1 MIMKLNLKL
10 AAFALLAVMPLTLR
24 AETGGGN
31 FAASSG
37 TAPGKTQADVT
48 VSVRGTVRDASGVP
62 LPGVVVLVKDR
73 PSSGVMTDADGAF
86 FITVPKGATLVF
98 TCMGYKTI
106 ELLASETA
114 MAVSLEEERLELRRP
129 WSWATAC
136 SGERASSGQSPM

>member
-10 AAFALLAVMPLTLR
+10 AAFALFAVLPLTLR

-37 TAPGKTQADVT
+37 TATGKTQADVT

-73 PSSGVMTDADGAF
+73 PSSGVMTEGSDAGLHLHGLQD
-86 FITVPKGATLVF
+86 
-98 TCMGYKTI
+98 
-106 ELLASETA
+106 
-114 MAVSLEEERLELRRP
+114 R
-129 WSWATAC
+129 
-136 SGERASSGQSPM
+136 